1 MYIAILLILGFILVY
16 IIKPKDKESYRKTV
30 LSLFGIAYFSLWRF
44 IDFYLNI
51 FPTTSIDKNIVFLF
65 LIILVFIIS
74 FLPWVTRSTP
84 VKAYSYIA
92 VFVVSVVITFTFERE
107 IKNIVADLGGYYH
120 DPEYNFSDET
130 NKSKVNTFYYK
141 AGGFKLNV
149 PTGWLNKTND
159 SGLVYFIQQSNNKKT
174 AELRPRCFHNTD
186 LTMPEIVNN
195 IISTDKTQGAKTEKH
210 CSIENKKLLTCF
222 IRSNNTKSNMQERWR
237 WLVMNK
243 ENHQNAELDIV
254 FYSNNVKNKQ
264 EVNKIISSFE
274 MKTLA
279 EPLPYCASTI
289 EWY

>member
-44 IDFYLNI
+44 IGFYFDI
-51 FPTTSIDKNIVFLF
+51 FSTTSIDKNTVFLF

-74 FLPWVTRSTP
+74 FLPWVSRSTP
-84 VKAYSYIA
+84 VKSYSFIA

-107 IKNIVADLGGYYH
+107 IKNTIAELGGYYH
-120 DPEYNFSDET
+120 DLEYNFSDET
-130 NKSKVNTFYYK
+130 NKSEVNSFYYK
-141 AGGFKLNV
+141 AGGFKINI
-149 PTGWLNKTND
+149 PASWLKKTNG
-159 SGLVYFIQQSNNKKT
+159 SGLVYFIKQSNNKKT

-210 CSIENKKLLTCF
+210 CSIKNKKLLTCF
-222 IRSNNTKSNMQERWR
+222 VRSNNTNSNMQERWR

-243 ENHQNAELDIV
+243 ENRQNMELDTV
-254 FYSNNVKNKQ
+254 FYNNNVINSQ

-274 MKTLA
+274 MNTLA